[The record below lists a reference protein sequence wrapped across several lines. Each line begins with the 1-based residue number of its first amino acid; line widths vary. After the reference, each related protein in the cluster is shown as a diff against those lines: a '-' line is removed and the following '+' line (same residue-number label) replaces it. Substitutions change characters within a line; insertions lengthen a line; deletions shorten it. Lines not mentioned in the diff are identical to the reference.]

1 MSTKNALIVDDSRI
15 AQVKLRKMLARYD
28 LEVTCV
34 NSAEEAL
41 SYLSYKLPSVVFMD
55 HMMEGMDG
63 FEALRVI
70 KSNPDTAMVP
80 IIMYTSKTGDVYVG
94 QARALGAI
102 DVLTKD
108 VIEPSNLD
116 RVLEGVK
123 IYPKFTSEADTL
135 AKSPPAAPKPESP
148 ARPPSSGN
156 GADEGSLL
164 AIDRLRAQIARML
177 EIHIVRIKQ
186 EIGDSNKL
194 FMKRLFR
201 EIQEVKSR
209 QAAPPPPPPVAPASH
224 LNREDAKPREPS
236 RWPWVFLALSLVAMS
251 LIVYQLY
258 QTKRNQEILAGNY
271 SRLNAFVETEYGELV
286 QANRVLQKNA
296 AGQKALP
303 DSRLLYQALA
313 WSVNRYNLFDFGQQA
328 LGEEQ
333 LNIISSLVGFLH
345 TASFTGT
352 ISVDVHFG
360 NFCLTVDDNG
370 KFVVPTNDMP
380 VSKCQFIASRES
392 DFALE
397 DHQSWPFL
405 NFLLTSPI
413 LQEGKIRIDM
423 ESHGL
428 ENPPFEYPPLSNI
441 TKAGEWNKVA
451 QMNQRVVWDIIPD

>member
-1 MSTKNALIVDDSRI
+1 MSTKHALIVDDSRI

-41 SYLSYKLPSVVFMD
+41 SYLSYKLPAVVFMD
-55 HMMEGMDG
+55 HMMQGMDG

-80 IIMYTSKTGDVYVG
+80 IIMYTSKTGDLYVG

-123 IYPKFTSEADTL
+123 IYPKFTSEADTIT
-135 AKSPPAAPKPESP
+135 KSRPAEPASP
-148 ARPPSSGN
+148 ARPVSGN
-156 GADEGSLL
+156 EADETSIL
-164 AIDRLRAQIARML
+164 AIDRLRSQIARML

-209 QAAPPPPPPVAPASH
+209 QQPTPPPPLPVTSPAMDMPPGNV
-224 LNREDAKPREPS
+224 KS
-236 RWPWVFLALSLVAMS
+236 RDNSKWLWAFLALSLVAMS
-251 LIVYQLY
+251 LIIYQLY
-258 QTKRNQEILAGNY
+258 QTKRNQEMLAGNY
-271 SRLNAFVETEYGELV
+271 SRLNEFIETKYDEVV
-286 QANRVLQKNA
+286 QTNRALQKNV
-296 AGQKALP
+296 AGEKALP
-303 DSRLLYQALA
+303 NPNLLYDALA
-313 WSVNRYNLFDFGQQA
+313 WSVNRNNLFSFGQQA

-345 TASFTGT
+345 TANFTGT
-352 ISVDVHFG
+352 ISADVHFG
-360 NFCLTVDDNG
+360 NFCLTVDDSG
-370 KFVVPTNDMP
+370 RFVMPPTDMP
-380 VSKCQFIASRES
+380 VSKCQFIPSRES
-392 DFALE
+392 DYALE
-397 DHQSWPFL
+397 DQQSWPFL

-413 LQEGKIRIDM
+413 LQDGKIRIDM
-423 ESHGL
+423 ESHGI
-428 ENPPFEYPPLSNI
+428 EDPPFEYPSLSNI
-441 TKAGEWNKVA
+441 TKAGEWNQVA

>member
-41 SYLSYKLPSVVFMD
+41 SYLSYKLPAVVFMD

-80 IIMYTSKTGDVYVG
+80 IIMYTSKTGDLYVG

-123 IYPKFTSEADTL
+123 IYPKFTSEADAL
-135 AKSPPAAPKPESP
+135 VKNPPAASESP

-156 GADEGSLL
+156 GADESSLL

-209 QAAPPPPPPVAPASH
+209 QAAPPPPVTPAPQPAW
-224 LNREDAKPREPS
+224 EDAKPHEPS

-258 QTKRNQEILAGNY
+258 QTKRDQEILAGNY
-271 SRLNAFVETEYGELV
+271 SRLNTFLETKYDELA
-286 QANRVLQKNA
+286 QANQALQKNA
-296 AGQKALP
+296 AGQKSAP

-345 TASFTGT
+345 TANFTGT
-352 ISVDVHFG
+352 ISVDVYFG
-360 NFCLTVDDNG
+360 NFCLMVDDDG
-370 KFVVPTNDMP
+370 KFVVPPNDMP

-423 ESHGL
+423 QSHGL
-428 ENPPFEYPPLSNI
+428 EKPQFEYPSLSNI

-451 QMNQRVVWDIIPD
+451 QMNQRVVWNIIPD